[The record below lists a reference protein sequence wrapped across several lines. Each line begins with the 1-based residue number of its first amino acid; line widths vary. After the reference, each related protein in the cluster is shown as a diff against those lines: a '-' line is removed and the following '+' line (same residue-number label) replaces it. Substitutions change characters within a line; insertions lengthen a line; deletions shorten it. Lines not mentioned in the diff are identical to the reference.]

1 MTDPSRGAHVILFF
15 DGVAAVDFAQI
26 AASLAARYPGIGQV
40 AHASD
45 IAVPDAAPGEAAS
58 GALAPEG
65 PSGVI
70 TIDGQPAFVVDY
82 HAPFT
87 DDDLKLSYHLSEPL
101 WVEARACLARRAGQ
115 TSIRFPAPQID
126 DVRPQTLRRVTAVGA
141 TLIAAE
147 IARCAPNFLGAMWAE
162 SGVLAPL
169 ELLLRFADAAAGDQ
183 NPLEFWIGFERQ
195 VLEAAGSRPEA
206 WDVRSHGLSYFV
218 DYEARSL
225 LAPLPAE
232 EALNIVMGACQLL
245 LNGAQ
250 FKDRETI
257 GDDGESVRSL
267 IRESRDNS
275 GRNVYA
281 IVHPS
286 SFYNPETLELEAP
299 DGGAAQ

>member
-1 MTDPSRGAHVILFF
+1 MTDPSRWAHVILFF
-15 DGVAAVDFAQI
+15 DGVAEVDFAQI
-26 AASLAARYPGIGQV
+26 AATLAARYPHIGEV
-40 AHASD
+40 AQAS
-45 IAVPDAAPGEAAS
+45 ASSMPDGARPEAPS

-70 TIDGQPAFVVDY
+70 TIDGQPAFIVDY
-82 HAPFT
+82 HLPFT
-87 DDDLKLSYHLSEPL
+87 DDDLKLSYHLSQPL
-101 WVEARACLARRAGQ
+101 WAEAPAGLARRAGQ
-115 TSIRFPAPQID
+115 TSVRFPAPQID
-126 DVRPQTLRRVTAVGA
+126 DVRPEALRRVTAVGA

-147 IARCAPNFLGAMWAE
+147 IARASRNFLGAMWAD

-169 ELLLRFADAAAGDQ
+169 DMLLRFAEAVAADQ
-183 NPLEFWIGFERQ
+183 TPLEFWIGFERQ
-195 VLEAAGSRPEA
+195 VLEAEGTRPEA
-206 WDVRSHGLSYFV
+206 WDIRSHGLGYFV
-218 DYEARSL
+218 DYEVRSL
-225 LAPLPAE
+225 LAPLSVE
-232 EALNIVMGACQLL
+232 EAMNIAMGACQLL

-257 GDDGESVRSL
+257 GDDGASMRSL
-267 IRESRDNS
+267 IRESRDNE